1 MKYDKKTTN
10 IKGNLILVRHLQD
23 GTIYR
28 IKSNALYG
36 LALGESEDNGETI
49 GWASFSGKATYSEP
63 GWDEPIGNHEFI
75 MYVEDYD
82 EPGNNIDRI
91 WINIMNLGN
100 DFGRIGYNGPC
111 PPPGHPHRYFFKIYA
126 LDIALSLKSGT
137 IKSSSRPPC
146 QVTYQRRERWWGNT
160 GAD

>member
-111 PPPGHPHRYFFKIYA
+111 PPPGHTHKYFFQNICPGYCTQPKERYYQIQLEA
-126 LDIALSLKSGT
+126 AMSGH
-137 IKSSSRPPC
+137 IPAQGEMVAKYGR
-146 QVTYQRRERWWGNT
+146 
-160 GAD
+160 